1 MQSIALCCKGHVAE
15 DGMEKAEQKTKT
27 RTIADI
33 ARLANVSPS
42 TVSRALSDSPLIS
55 AETRERIQAIARE
68 HNFTVHAGAQNL
80 RMQRTQTLAAVVSAS
95 RPHGR
100 TLTDPFLLELLG
112 EIAAAAAAREYD
124 LLLSESHADSVDW
137 HARFLRSGRA
147 DGMILIPR
155 LSERLRQAGSL
166 ASMGAPFVV
175 WGPAVA
181 SQAYC
186 SIGSDDY
193 QGGRMATEHLIQLG
207 RQRIALLGSDPE
219 CLEIK
224 LRYDGY
230 AAALAAAGRSVEP
243 RNTVNGHSTSQAGY
257 EAMRRLLVQTPNLD
271 AVVVM
276 SDVMALGALEAL
288 RTAGRSVPGD
298 IAVVGYDDISL
309 AAYCS
314 PPLTTVRQ
322 NVPAAGTLLVE
333 RLLAAIEGRPAPS
346 VVLPVELVIR
356 QSCGALAG

>member
-1 MQSIALCCKGHVAE
+1 MAVVEQR
-15 DGMEKAEQKTKT
+15 EKA

-55 AETRERIQAIARE
+55 VETRERIQAIARE
-68 HNFTVHAGAQNL
+68 HNFTVHAGAQSL
-80 RMQRTQTLAAVVSAS
+80 RLQRTQTLAAVVSAS

-112 EIAAAAAAREYD
+112 EIAAAAAGREYD
-124 LLLSESHADSVDW
+124 LLLSESHSDSSDW
-137 HARFLRSGRA
+137 HSRFLRSGRA
-147 DGMILIPR
+147 DGIILIPR
-155 LSERLRQAGSL
+155 LSERLREAEAL
-166 ASMGAPFVV
+166 AATGAPFVV
-175 WGPAVA
+175 WGPKMA

-186 SIGSDDY
+186 SIGSDDF
-193 QGGRMATEHLIQLG
+193 QGGKIATEHLIQLG

-230 AAALAAAGRSVEP
+230 AAALAAAGRSLDP
-243 RNTVNGHSTSQAGY
+243 RYAVSAASTSQAGY
-257 EAMRRLLVQTPNLD
+257 EAMRRLLVQAPDLD
-271 AVVVM
+271 AVVAM

-288 RTAGRSVPGD
+288 RTAGRIVPSD

-333 RLLAAIEGRPAPS
+333 RLLAAIDGRPSPS
-346 VVLPVELVIR
+346 VMLSVELVIR
-356 QSCGALAG
+356 ESCGALES